1 MRIAVDRALGQG
13 ELQAAELLVQV
24 AATCQQE
31 ITVLA
36 SDAGGCGKAGLGDL
50 ERSKARQ
57 VARAAAKSM
66 ECGEQLG
73 QVGICGCRLA
83 AGDRLPERDWAAVH
97 QQRLID
103 VVVDADCRD
112 VCAG

>member
-1 MRIAVDRALGQG
+1 VIGQQVSGVRVAVDRALGQG

-36 SDAGGCGKAGLGDL
+36 SDASRRGKAGLGYL

-57 VARAAAKSM
+57 VARAAAKAM
-66 ECGEQLG
+66 ECGEQPG
-73 QVGICGCRLA
+73 QVGLG
-83 AGDRLPERDWAAVH
+83 G
-97 QQRLID
+97 
-103 VVVDADCRD
+103 
-112 VCAG
+112 